1 MSVVRIHLLFSF
13 THNDQRYP
21 CALVE
26 WFVKCGRKPDDAT
39 GMWIVEYDERRN
51 GRRVYSV
58 IHLDT
63 IFRAAHLIPD
73 FGPQLLP
80 LNFDHKHSLDCF
92 DTFYVNRYA
101 DHHTHECIY

>member
-1 MSVVRIHLLFSF
+1 MISGIYVHWL
-13 THNDQRYP
+13 NG
-21 CALVE
+21 
-26 WFVKCGRKPDDAT
+26 GRKPDDAT

-51 GRRVYSV
+51 GRWVYSV

-73 FGPQLLP
+73 FSPQLLP

-101 DHHTHECIY
+101 DHHAHQCIY